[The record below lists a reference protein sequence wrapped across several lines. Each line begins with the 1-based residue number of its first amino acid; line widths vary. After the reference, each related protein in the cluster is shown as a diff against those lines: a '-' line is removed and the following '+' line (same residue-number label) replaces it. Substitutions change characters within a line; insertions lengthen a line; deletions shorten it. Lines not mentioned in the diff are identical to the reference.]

1 MSTIITV
8 ALGILVCLC
17 LSAFCSSAE
26 MAFSSCNV
34 VRLENM
40 RDDGSKRAGVAV
52 KITERFDDA
61 LSAILIGNNLANIA
75 ASSLASVFVILLFG
89 SDEYAWAAT
98 AVLTVL
104 VIIFGETIPKITAK
118 KAANT
123 LSLRYAYAV
132 HGMTLVLRPLIL
144 LIVGLVH
151 LLTGR
156 EKPEEE
162 TDGEEAV
169 EELQSIIETA
179 EDEDVLDEERSELL
193 QAAIDFSEISAM
205 EVMTARVDVC
215 AIDIEDDWNEI
226 VAAVEAASFSRL
238 PVYEGTIDNIVGV
251 LYLNHFLKALTE
263 EGSRTDIRKLLMQP
277 CYVYKTM
284 KLPAVLSLLRK
295 AKQHLA
301 IVTDEYGGTLGVIS
315 MEDVLEQIVGDIWD
329 DTDVIEQEVVER
341 AEGEYELDGDM
352 SIYDFLDL
360 AGIPEED
367 FEAESSTL
375 GGWTLERFG
384 AFPKKGDSFRY
395 ENITV
400 TVLKMDGRRVEKLLV
415 RTEPKAKEE
424 N

>member
-1 MSTIITV
+1 MSVILSV
-8 ALGILVCLC
+8 AAGILVCLC

-26 MAFSSCNV
+26 MAYSSCNA

-40 RDDGSKRAGVAV
+40 RDDGVKRAGAAV
-52 KITERFDDA
+52 KIIERFDDA

-75 ASSLASVFVILLFG
+75 ASSLASVLVILLLG

-98 AVLTVL
+98 VVLTLL

-132 HGMTLVLRPLIL
+132 RVMMIVLKPLIL

-156 EKPEEE
+156 EAPEEE

-169 EELQSIIETA
+169 E
-179 EDEDVLDEERSELL
+179 
-193 QAAIDFSEISAM
+193 AAP
-205 EVMTARVDVC
+205 
-215 AIDIEDDWNEI
+215 
-226 VAAVEAASFSRL
+226 FSRL
-238 PVYEGTIDNIVGV
+238 PVYEGTIDNVVGV

-263 EGSRTDIRKLLMQP
+263 DGGRTDIRRLLMP
-277 CYVYKTM
+277 TCYVYKTM
-284 KLPAVLSLLRK
+284 KLPAVLSLLRR

-301 IVTDEYGGTLGVIS
+301 VVTDEYGGTLGVIS

-395 ENITV
+395 ASITV

-415 RTEPKAKEE
+415 KAEPAKKEE
-424 N
+424 T

>member
-1 MSTIITV
+1 MTTIISV

-26 MAFSSCNV
+26 MAYSSCNT
-34 VRLENM
+34 VRLENL
-40 RDDGSKRAGVAV
+40 RDDGSRRAAAAV
-52 KITERFDDA
+52 KITGKFDDA

-75 ASSLASVFVILLFG
+75 ASSLASVFVILLLG

-98 AVLTVL
+98 VVLTVL
-104 VIIFGETIPKITAK
+104 VIIFGETIPKITSK

-132 HGMTLVLRPLIL
+132 RTMMIVLKPLIL
-144 LIVGLVH
+144 LVVGLVH

-156 EKPEEE
+156 EVPEEE

-179 EDEDVLDEERSELL
+179 EDEEVLDEDRSELL
-193 QAAIDFSEISAM
+193 QAAIDFS
-205 EVMTARVDVC
+205 ARVDVC
-215 AIDIEDDWNEI
+215 AIDIEDDWDEI
-226 VAAVEAASFSRL
+226 VSAVEAASFSRL
-238 PVYEGTIDNIVGV
+238 PVYEGTIDNVVGV

-329 DTDVIEQEVVER
+329 DTDVIEQEIVER

-415 RTEPKAKEE
+415 KAETRKKEE
-424 N
+424 D